1 MSRAIATST
10 TIGVNPLW
18 IALIA
23 VLGTVVGATI
33 SALTQ
38 VLTTRRLSVS
48 QLTSMKLQLNHETQ
62 EAIRQERRQVYARF
76 LLVRHKWTST
86 MLKVY
91 EAVREEQDPPS
102 TESLNEEYRTA
113 YAELDLLATERLA
126 QWADEVYQRDSQ
138 AMWRAQAGDQPY
150 QILLSPEGG
159 RAVMELER
167 AMRDELGIGGTR
179 PFDPVTGLRPFGPL
193 SK

>member
-1 MSRAIATST
+1 MSSAIATST
-10 TIGVNPLW
+10 TIRVNPLW
-18 IALIA
+18 IAVIA

-38 VLTTRRLSVS
+38 VLTTRRSSVS
-48 QLTSMKLQLNHETQ
+48 QLTAIKLQLNHETQ

-76 LLVRHKWTST
+76 LVVRHKWTSMT
-86 MLKVY
+86 SDIC
-91 EAVREEQDPPS
+91 EAVQKKQDPLS
-102 TESLNEEYRTA
+102 TEALSEEYRTA

-126 QWADEVYQRDSQ
+126 EWADQVYWKDLQ
-138 AMWRAQAGDQPY
+138 AMWRAHAGDQPY
-150 QILLSPEGG
+150 RTLEPEGG

-179 PFDPVTGLRPFGPL
+179 PFDPVTGLRPFTPL
-193 SK
+193 DK